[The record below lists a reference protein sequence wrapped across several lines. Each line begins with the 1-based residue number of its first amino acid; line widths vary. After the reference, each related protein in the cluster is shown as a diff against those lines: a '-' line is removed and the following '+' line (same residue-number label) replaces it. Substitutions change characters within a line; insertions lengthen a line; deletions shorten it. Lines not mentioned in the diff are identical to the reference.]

1 MNPTETD
8 NLLALADL
16 ISAYHEGRLD
26 PQQTA
31 ELKERLAADASFQ
44 LLLDSFND
52 KNKVLTDLKV
62 MDGFDTEQSLA
73 MLHKKHGTP
82 KSFRLWPRIA
92 VAAALFAI
100 VFGIWFYNNDRG
112 VLKQVQDDVA
122 YKNDI
127 TPGKNT
133 ATLSYNGRSVP
144 LSEAKTGVK
153 FDNDKLTYNDGS
165 PLSPKGEA
173 LPGGERMITATTPR
187 GGTYEFVLQD
197 GTRVWLNADSKLE
210 FYPSYKNKTQRI
222 VKLEGEGYF
231 EVAKDKAHPF
241 VVESAGQKV
250 EVLGTHFNINAYKD
264 EKSIKTTLLEGKVKV
279 NDAILK
285 PNQQATLAGVAI
297 NIKNVDASAAID
309 WKNGEF
315 ICANEP
321 LSAIMRKVERWYN
334 VEVIYTSDDLK
345 NRTFDG
351 AFSRYDNVSR
361 ILKTIEFA
369 GTVKFRL
376 EGRKVFVT
384 K

>member
-1 MNPTETD
+1 MESNRLTYLYNGYLAGILTADEAAEWKKLIDAPEHTAAIDALMTEVWFGTKPE
-8 NLLALADL
+8 N
-16 ISAYHEGRLD
+16 RLD
-26 PQQTA
+26 MEPDKA
-31 ELKERLAADASFQ
+31 EQMYLQIIADKSV
-44 LLLDSFND
+44 
-52 KNKVLTDLKV
+52 KVK
-62 MDGFDTEQSLA
+62 QRS
-73 MLHKKHGTP
+73 
-82 KSFRLWPRIA
+82 LWPRIA
-92 VAAALFAI
+92 VAAAVFAI

-133 ATLSYNGRSVP
+133 ATLSFNGRSVQ

-153 FDNDKLTYNDGS
+153 FDGGKLTYSDGS
-165 PLSPKGEA
+165 PLSTKREA
-173 LPGGERMITATTPR
+173 LPSGERLITATTPR

-197 GTRVWLNADSKLE
+197 GTKVWLNADSKLE
-210 FYPSYKNKTQRI
+210 FYPNYKNKTQRI

-241 VVESAGQKV
+241 IVESAGQKV

-264 EKSIKTTLLEGKVKV
+264 ESGIKTTLLEGKVKV

-285 PNQQATLAGVAI
+285 PNQQATLTGVAI
-297 NIKNVDASAAID
+297 SIKNVDASTAID

-334 VEVIYTSDDLK
+334 VEVVYTSDDLK

-376 EGRKVFVT
+376 EGKKVFVT